1 MFTRGTGPP
10 ATCAAH
16 ETGMGYDAKCH
27 PFALCSQTARTGG
40 TAGSRPEPPGL
51 PHSRNCI
58 AMLEDHHL
66 YKAAIE
72 HSPIGIGL
80 CAPKGRFLDV
90 NRALCALT
98 GHEAQALRARDLFDL
113 CHPDYADRTRER
125 VEALLAGEQDALSL
139 ETRFVRPDG
148 STVWVQADLALARAE
163 AGDGQDGHLIVQVQD
178 VTARRLALES
188 LQASEQRLAYV
199 LDGAGLGTF
208 DWSMRVRHV
217 SFNRRTAEMLGYAHD
232 ELSTDPQD
240 WFAMVHP
247 QDAVLSVRR
256 IYRHLRGDADSFEV
270 EQRLRNQEGQ
280 WVWMSARGR
289 VTQRDALGIAVRVS
303 GTLQDVTRRRAMLDQ
318 AHHLALHDP
327 LTDLPNARL
336 LRDRLFV
343 AIQAARRAGSLVAVV
358 FVDLDRF
365 KPVNDEYGHGVGDLV
380 LKATAMR
387 LRSGLRASDTVARL
401 GGDEFVAVLTHCQ
414 TRDDVEQTVE
424 RLIEQLQAPFRVEGH
439 VLSMGVSAGV
449 ALYPS
454 DGRDAQTLIR
464 CADAAM
470 YEVKRAGGNDFG
482 FHASLNYER
491 LMSMRQRGPDPDGGA
506 DGR

>member
-1 MFTRGTGPP
+1 
-10 ATCAAH
+10 
-16 ETGMGYDAKCH
+16 MGYDASATRPHC
-27 PFALCSQTARTGG
+27 AARRL
-40 TAGSRPEPPGL
+40 APARRPAPDQEPPGL

-80 CAPKGRFLDV
+80 CAPEGRFLDV
-90 NRALCALT
+90 NRALCTLT

-113 CHPDYADRTRER
+113 CHPDHADRTRER
-125 VEALLAGEQDALSL
+125 VEALLAGEQEALSL

-148 STVWVQADLALARAE
+148 STVWVQADLAVARAD
-163 AGDGQDGHLIVQVQD
+163 AGDGHLIVQVQD

-188 LQASEQRLAYV
+188 LQASEERLAYV

-217 SFNRRTAEMLGYAHD
+217 SFNRRTAEMLGYEPD
-232 ELSTDPQD
+232 ELSSDPQD

-270 EQRLRNQEGQ
+270 EQRLRGAEGQ
-280 WVWMSARGR
+280 WVWVSARGR
-289 VTQRDALGIAVRVS
+289 VTQRDGFGIAVRVS
-303 GTLQDVTRRRAMLDQ
+303 GTLQDVTKRRAMLDQ

-343 AIQAARRAGSLVAVV
+343 AIQAARRARSLVAVV

-365 KPVNDEYGHGVGDLV
+365 KPINDEYGHGVGDLV

-454 DGRDAQTLIR
+454 DGRDAQGLIR

-470 YEVKRAGGNDFG
+470 YEVKRAGGNGFG

-491 LMSMRQRGPDPDGGA
+491 LMNMRQRGPDADGEA